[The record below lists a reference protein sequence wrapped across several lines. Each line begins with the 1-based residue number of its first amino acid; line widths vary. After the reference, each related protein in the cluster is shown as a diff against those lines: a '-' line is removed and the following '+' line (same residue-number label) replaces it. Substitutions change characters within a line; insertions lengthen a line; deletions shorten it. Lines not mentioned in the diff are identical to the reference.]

1 MAAKLL
7 KCAKNLTVALH
18 MEHEDD
24 ERGRMFL
31 AAMYCEIITP
41 GLEGTKNDL
50 LMHACL
56 IKLINNYL
64 LCPLA
69 R

>member
-1 MAAKLL
+1 
-7 KCAKNLTVALH
+7 

-24 ERGRMFL
+24 ERGRTRMFL

>member
-1 MAAKLL
+1 
-7 KCAKNLTVALH
+7 

-41 GLEGTKNDL
+41 GLEGIRTKNDL